1 MDNIDNVALEKVLNS
16 NMGEATQIVHDK
28 DKIERLLERVEHK
41 LTLIPVV
48 GEKLSDV
55 PVFISLVRAYAK
67 KQYTDIPV
75 GSIIAIVAALLYL
88 VSHFDLIPD
97 SIPGAGLLDDAAL
110 IAFVATTL
118 VHDDMEEYRAWR
130 KENGL

>member
-1 MDNIDNVALEKVLNS
+1 MGSIDNVALEKALS
-16 NMGEATQIVHDK
+16 ANMGEATEIVQDK

-55 PVFISLVRAYAK
+55 PVFISLVRAYVK

-75 GSIIAIVAALLYL
+75 GSIIAVVAALLYL
-88 VSHFDLIPD
+88 VNHFDLIPD
-97 SIPGAGLLDDAAL
+97 SIPGVGLLDDAAL
-110 IAFVATTL
+110 IAFVATAL
-118 VHDDMEEYRAWR
+118 VHDDIEEYRAWR